1 MAATR
6 PQTTEALD
14 IEVKSRELGTLLEID
29 PSLLDPKYTYR
40 WVHKSNLKIA
50 RQKARG
56 YIIVNPAEEKILDAA
71 GESPEAEDGT
81 YTLGDVVL
89 MKILKDEYRA
99 RRHAQKR
106 KTDTRLKGPV
116 RKFKRSAA
124 SKTDRSGQRVEV
136 ITNKEPK
143 GSED

>member
-1 MAATR
+1 MAAIR
-6 PQTTEALD
+6 PQPKED
-14 IEVKSRELGTLLEID
+14 FNIEVQSRELGTLLEID
-29 PSLLDPKYTYR
+29 PKYLDPKYTYR

-50 RQKARG
+50 RQRARG
-56 YIIVNPAEEKILDAA
+56 YVMVIPAEEKILDAN

-106 KTDTRLKGPV
+106 KTDTRLKGPA
-116 RKFKRSAA
+116 RKFKRTAQ
-124 SKTDRSGQRVEV
+124 SKTDRSGQPVEV

>member
-1 MAATR
+1 MAAK
-6 PQTTEALD
+6 PQQKEVLD
-14 IEVKSRELGTLLEID
+14 IEVKDRELGTLLEID
-29 PSLLDPKYTYR
+29 PKLLDPKFTYR
-40 WVHKSNLKIA
+40 WVHKSSLKIA

-56 YIIVNPAEEKILDAA
+56 YVIVNPAEEKILDAN

-106 KTDTRLKGPV
+106 KTDVRLKGPT
-116 RKFKRSAA
+116 RKFKRTAA
-124 SKTDRSGQRVEV
+124 SKTDRSGQPVEV

>member
-1 MAATR
+1 MAAK
-6 PQTTEALD
+6 PQTQEALD
-14 IEVKSRELGTLLEID
+14 IEVKDRELGTMLEIN
-29 PSLLDPKYTYR
+29 PKYLDPKFTYR

-56 YIIVNPAEEKILDAA
+56 YVIVSPAEEKILDAN

-89 MKILKDEYRA
+89 MKILRDEYRA

-106 KTDTRLKGPV
+106 KTDTRLKGPT
-116 RKFKRSAA
+116 RKFKRTAQG
-124 SKTDRSGQRVEV
+124 KTDRSGQPIEV